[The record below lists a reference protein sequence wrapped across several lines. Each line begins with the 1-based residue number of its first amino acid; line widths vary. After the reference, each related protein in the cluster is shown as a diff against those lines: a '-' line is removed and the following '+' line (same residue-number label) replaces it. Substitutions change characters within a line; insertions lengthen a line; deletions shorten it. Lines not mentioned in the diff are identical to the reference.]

1 MSDGQGQI
9 ADETSAAGRAWPLV
23 HPDGRPHEFRMH
35 YRPQAPGGRGTI
47 EVTLDGAA
55 DSLELRPIERAR
67 GATFD
72 RFGIFNL
79 QAGGHAVEIISMTS
93 FTIGKQARADYA
105 KAE

>member
-1 MSDGQGQI
+1 MDSGGF
-9 ADETSAAGRAWPLV
+9 APNVLAAR
-23 HPDGRPHEFRMH
+23 DKSRPRL
-35 YRPQAPGGRGTI
+35 RPRGAPGRSCIPTGGRTRFECTIGRGAI

-79 QAGGHAVEIISMTS
+79 QAGGHDVEIYLDDLS
-93 FTIGKQARADYA
+93 FTIGK
-105 KAE
+105 